1 MRSVEPQGTY
11 SSEKLFFFFFAK
23 ILILFL
29 DNIKN
34 RTLSSTFCWGSVAFV
49 SKQKQKKNKKK
60 KTKKLRK
67 TVKSPSKP
75 SLL

>member
-60 KTKKLRK
+60 KNQKTTKN
-67 TVKSPSKP
+67 SEKP
-75 SLL
+75 L

>member
-11 SSEKLFFFFFAK
+11 SSEKLFFFFFSY
-23 ILILFL
+23 IFILFL

-34 RTLSSTFCWGSVAFV
+34 RTISSTFFLGCVAFV

-60 KTKKLRK
+60 KNQKTTKN
-67 TVKSPSKP
+67 SEKP
-75 SLL
+75 L